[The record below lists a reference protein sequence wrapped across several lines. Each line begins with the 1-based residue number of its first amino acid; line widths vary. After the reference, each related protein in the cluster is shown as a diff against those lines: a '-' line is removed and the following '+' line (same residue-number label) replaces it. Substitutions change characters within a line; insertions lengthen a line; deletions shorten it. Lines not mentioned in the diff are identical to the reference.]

1 MVRLQLEAEPQ
12 DAEKLRAEILLR
24 GFVLQPGASVRRRKN
39 AHPESDEAYFEERYG
54 HPDGNVVRFYPHTRY
69 ASGELQGQPVCFLIE
84 FRPEVAMVP
93 KGPERIQRHNRS
105 VVQKMRDEARRDP
118 DED

>member
-93 KGPERIQRHNRS
+93 KPERIQRHNRS